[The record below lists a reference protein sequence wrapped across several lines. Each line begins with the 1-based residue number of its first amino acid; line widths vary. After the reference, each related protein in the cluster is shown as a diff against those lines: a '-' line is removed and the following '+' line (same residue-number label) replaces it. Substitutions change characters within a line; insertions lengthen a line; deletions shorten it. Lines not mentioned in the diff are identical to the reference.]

1 MKLTPMDINNKE
13 FKRVLRGYC
22 PEEVDEFLDQIV
34 EEYEILFK
42 ENTALKEKLENSNDK
57 IEHYS
62 KIENTIQNTLLL
74 AQNTAEQAKANAQ
87 KEADVIIKSA
97 NDTAQR
103 ILDKAHNDVI
113 QINDEYDRVKQEF
126 TKFRAKF
133 RSFMNFQIDTFDDL
147 EKDFIKNFNITKP
160 EDQTETEEPQGIQID
175 FEEEKEEKTELK
187 DIYEVETHFDDVN
200 EIKSFLLKSKE
211 LLKNLTLIKVRFF
224 FCLINC

>member
-42 ENTALKEKLENSNDK
+42 ENTSLKEKLENSNDK

-160 EDQTETEEPQGIQID
+160 EDQTETEELQGIQID

-200 EIKSFLLKSKE
+200 EIKSFFAE
-211 LLKNLTLIKVRFF
+211 E
-224 FCLINC
+224 

>member
-103 ILDKAHNDVI
+103 ILDKAHN
-113 QINDEYDRVKQEF
+113 
-126 TKFRAKF
+126 
-133 RSFMNFQIDTFDDL
+133 
-147 EKDFIKNFNITKP
+147 FNITKP
-160 EDQTETEEPQGIQID
+160 EDETETEEPQGIKID

-200 EIKSFLLKSKE
+200 EIKSFFAE
-211 LLKNLTLIKVRFF
+211 E
-224 FCLINC
+224 

>member
-74 AQNTAEQAKANAQ
+74 AQNTSEQAKANAQ

-200 EIKSFLLKSKE
+200 EIKSFFVE
-211 LLKNLTLIKVRFF
+211 E
-224 FCLINC
+224 

>member
-160 EDQTETEEPQGIQID
+160 EDQTETEEPLGIQID

-200 EIKSFLLKSKE
+200 EIKSFFAE
-211 LLKNLTLIKVRFF
+211 E
-224 FCLINC
+224 

>member
-103 ILDKAHNDVI
+103 ILDKAHNYVI

-200 EIKSFLLKSKE
+200 EIKSFFAE
-211 LLKNLTLIKVRFF
+211 E
-224 FCLINC
+224 

>member
-42 ENTALKEKLENSNDK
+42 ENTSLKEKLENSTDK
-57 IEHYS
+57 IEHYT

-147 EKDFIKNFNITKP
+147 EKDFVKNFNITKP
-160 EDQTETEEPQGIQID
+160 EEEVEEQPQKGIKVD
-175 FEEEKEEKTELK
+175 FEEEKTELK
-187 DIYEVETHFDDVN
+187 DIYEEETNFDDVN
-200 EIKSFLLKSKE
+200 EIKSFFAE
-211 LLKNLTLIKVRFF
+211 E
-224 FCLINC
+224 

>member
-160 EDQTETEEPQGIQID
+160 EDQTETEESQGIQID

-200 EIKSFLLKSKE
+200 EIKSFFAE
-211 LLKNLTLIKVRFF
+211 E
-224 FCLINC
+224 

>member
-42 ENTALKEKLENSNDK
+42 ENTSLKEKLASSVDK
-57 IEHYS
+57 IEHYN

-74 AQNTAEQAKANAQ
+74 AQNTAEQAKSNAQ

-103 ILDKAHNDVI
+103 ILDKANNDVI

-160 EDQTETEEPQGIQID
+160 EEQPEIEEPQGIQID
-175 FEEEKEEKTELK
+175 FEDDEKTELK
-187 DIYEVETHFDDVN
+187 DIYEVEASFDDVN
-200 EIKSFLLKSKE
+200 EIKSFFAE
-211 LLKNLTLIKVRFF
+211 E
-224 FCLINC
+224 

>member
-34 EEYEILFK
+34 EEYEIFFK

-160 EDQTETEEPQGIQID
+160 EDQTETEELQGIQID

-200 EIKSFLLKSKE
+200 EIKKLL
-211 LLKNLTLIKVRFF
+211 
-224 FCLINC
+224 C